1 MKSKDYTEIYVHI
14 PFCARKCDYCDFV
27 SFAGCKD
34 KFDAYFAALK
44 DQIEK
49 TYETVGK
56 LPIVSCF
63 FGGGTPSV
71 PDASYITDI
80 LALLKDKF
88 EFLPGAEISIEVNP
102 NSANLS
108 KLSEYIKAGFN
119 RLSIGLQSANNNELK
134 ALSRLHTFE
143 EFLLTFNNAKKAGF
157 ENINIDLMSAI
168 PMQTIDSYKETL
180 NKVLLLKPTHISSY
194 SLILEEGTPFY
205 EKYKDAPPVNE
216 DEDREM
222 YYLTKEMLKKAGY
235 NRYEIS
241 NYAKE
246 GYECKHN
253 LGYWRRIPYLGFGI
267 AAASLYKNTR
277 FQMHSDLD
285 KFINKDYSSDTII
298 LTKKDSMEEFMFLG
312 LRCTDGVS
320 KKEFFQEFNEDLNEY
335 YKDEISKLKK
345 QELLKEEGDRLFLT
359 DKGLDVA
366 NYCMS
371 EFIK

>member
-71 PDASYITDI
+71 PDASYITEI

-102 NSANLS
+102 NSADFS
-108 KLSEYIKAGFN
+108 KLSEYKKAGFN

-194 SLILEEGTPFY
+194 SLIIEEGTPFY
-205 EKYKDAPPVNE
+205 EKYKDTPPVNE
-216 DEDREM
+216 DIDREM
-222 YYLTKEMLKKAGY
+222 YYLTKEMLKNAGY

-285 KFINKDYSSDTII
+285 RFINKDYSSDTII

>member
-108 KLSEYIKAGFN
+108 KLSEYKRAGFN

-285 KFINKDYSSDTII
+285 RFINKDYSSDTII

-335 YKDEISKLKK
+335 YKDEINKLKK